1 MLNFRKTLRE
11 VVYISQL
18 TGVAKKKLRI
28 ILSVVLS
35 NLTVLSD
42 ILIILYFANILSD
55 ESAEYDFLN
64 RILDNIGFLP
74 LVVVFRF
81 IFIYIEQANI
91 VSLKLQVEK
100 NLKSYLI
107 KEVYKKG
114 NYSIADANYY
124 IGTLSG
130 HIGYFYQGLTSLLN
144 SFIQVIVYSSF
155 LI

>member
-1 MLNFRKTLRE
+1 M
-11 VVYISQL
+11 
-18 TGVAKKKLRI
+18 
-28 ILSVVLS
+28 
-35 NLTVLSD
+35 
-42 ILIILYFANILSD
+42 
-55 ESAEYDFLN
+55 
-64 RILDNIGFLP
+64 DNIGFLP

-155 LI
+155 LIYTDIHIEIHTIR